1 MPLEQRALFSVGVG
15 CPSFGGQRTVR
26 GDSSRLLV
34 GLVTG
39 QQAWLHAKQFE

>member
-1 MPLEQRALFSVGVG
+1 MEERARFSVGVG

-26 GDSSRLLV
+26 GDSSRLLA

-39 QQAWLHAKQFE
+39 QQAWLPAKQSE